1 MKNGTKTSSDFND
14 ANRGNYCM
22 KISLIGLGAIGS
34 FIAGRVRKDKSLE
47 LAAVLD
53 MDKQKLVAF
62 GRKTAFSSF
71 DKFMKVKTG
80 LVVEAA
86 SAQAVK
92 KLGPQVL
99 KKCDLLIMSVAA
111 FADKS
116 FERKINVVAKKH
128 GTKIYI
134 PSGAIIGIDG
144 ILAVKGLL
152 DEVEIETRKP
162 PRGFG
167 RTDKKETVLF
177 QGPARKGVPLYP
189 QNVNVAA
196 TLSLAGIGFDRTRLR
211 IVSDPKAKSNQ
222 HIIKAKGSFGEFFIQ
237 VRALPSKNPKTSSL
251 AAMSAFAKVKE
262 IQDSRQ

>member
-1 MKNGTKTSSDFND
+1 MTEATKRLERPGISRRDFGKVVLAGLGTLALEATGVGIVL
-14 ANRGNYCM
+14 NRGSKNSPWQESSERYPREEALYG
-22 KISLIGLGAIGS
+22 SEGVRLIDDI
-34 FIAGRVRKDKSLE
+34 
-47 LAAVLD
+47 
-53 MDKQKLVAF
+53 
-62 GRKTAFSSF
+62 
-71 DKFMKVKTG
+71 
-80 LVVEAA
+80 
-86 SAQAVK
+86 
-92 KLGPQVL
+92 
-99 KKCDLLIMSVAA
+99 
-111 FADKS
+111 
-116 FERKINVVAKKH
+116 ERKINVVAKKH